1 MDFGLTI
8 IYHYWLVSCNPPLQ
22 DVNNRGN
29 CMCVEA
35 EEWEGGRGI
44 WKLSVFSVQFL
55 CKSKNSLNIFDLLI
69 FLKDRNQTTREM
81 FMLGVKF
88 SKK

>member
-1 MDFGLTI
+1 MNLIMNYGLFGLTI

-22 DVNNRGN
+22 DVNNREN

-44 WKLSVFSVQFL
+44 WKLSVFSVQFYVNL
-55 CKSKNSLNIFDLLI
+55 KILLK
-69 FLKDRNQTTREM
+69 FL
-81 FMLGVKF
+81 VY
-88 SKK
+88 